1 MSLPPNFGRAVDL
14 SSLTKPAQATNAIA
28 STYEITAENLKSYD
42 AIILGIRAFNVVD
55 ELKFKNKILFDYVFN
70 GGNVIV
76 QYNTTNNLITKEIAP
91 YNLELSRDRV
101 TEEQAEVRILAP
113 KHSLLNSPNKISTT
127 DFTNWKQEIGLY
139 FPSEWDS
146 AFTPLLSANDTGE
159 SPKNGLLLHAKY
171 GSGNYIYTGLSFFR
185 ELPEGVPGAYR
196 LLANLI
202 SIE

>member
-1 MSLPPNFGRAVDL
+1 L
-14 SSLTKPAQATNAIA
+14 A
-28 STYEITAENLKSYD
+28 SKQPYLLD
-42 AIILGIRAFNVVD
+42 FV
-55 ELKFKNKILFDYVFN
+55 KNGKTL
-70 GGNVIV
+70 IV
-76 QYNTTNNLITKEIAP
+76 QYNTLDELTTPNFSP
-91 YNLELSRDRV
+91 YPLKISRDRV